1 MNSDDDTP
9 MLTARSGAHTARS
22 RVTAQDVDEDGSWT
36 LLDLKKTPVPIKFS
50 WSKRAIL
57 PGKLGVRKDL
67 DLIPGLLQVR
77 GKLDWVFGTKNVI
90 YGCSIK
96 DKIFY
101 GKVSLNVPARM
112 LEYRK
117 KFILPN
123 GAAISIGAGSQF
135 IGGGDY
141 LLSKSNFTPILGMQL
156 LMGGLGGQGSNA
168 VFAGNGFNVKK
179 RVGVNA
185 ILGLAGIKLP
195 GNFEL
200 ETFSDIAL
208 PQLTTRYSVQNDG
221 FARGGGGGMVLGA
234 ADGQPLHFHVG
245 QMNCVLRL

>member
-1 MNSDDDTP
+1 MDSDDESTT
-9 MLTARSGAHTARS
+9 MVTARSGAHRS
-22 RVTAQDVDEDGSWT
+22 RVTAQDADKDSWT
-36 LLDLKKTPVPIKFS
+36 LLDLKHTPVPIKFS

-57 PGKLGVRKDL
+57 PGKLGIRKDL
-67 DLIPGLLQVR
+67 ELIPGLLQVR
-77 GKLDWVFGTKNVI
+77 GKLDWVLGTKNVV

-96 DKIFY
+96 DKLFN
-101 GKVSLNVPARM
+101 GKVSLNIPARM

-117 KFILPN
+117 KIILPN
-123 GAAISIGAGSQF
+123 GAAISIGAGSRF
-135 IGGGDY
+135 IGGADS
-141 LLSKSNFTPILGMQL
+141 LLSKNNFAPILGMQL

-185 ILGLAGIKLP
+185 LFNLVGVKLP

-221 FARGGGGGMVLGA
+221 YTGGGGGGMMLGA